1 MLKYKKEIRRL
12 KNEKNIL
19 TSTGFDNENIMNK
32 FIELLNVDVKD
43 AKVLFI
49 ITAANN
55 PDAVRILSGCLDDL
69 IKCGIT
75 DNNITIYDM
84 HKLISQEEINK
95 YDTIYVCGGSTKY
108 LVDRIKELNIK
119 PVIDEYIEDG
129 GIYIGV
135 SASSVCASGE
145 YKDGLGFIENKLNVH
160 CDKGTPNGII
170 NFNDDIYLTD
180 NQAIFIDEIDKII
193 FE

>member
-1 MLKYKKEIRRL
+1 MKKIL
-12 KNEKNIL
+12 L

-32 FIELLNVDVKD
+32 FIDLLNVDVND

-49 ITAANN
+49 ITAAND

-69 IKCGIT
+69 TKCGIT
-75 DNNITIYDM
+75 DNNITVYDM
-84 HKLISQEEINK
+84 HKLMSVEEINK
-95 YDTIYVCGGSTKY
+95 YDAIYVCGGSTEY

-119 PVIDEYIEDG
+119 PVIDKYIENV

-135 SASSVCASGE
+135 SAGSVCASGK
-145 YKDGLGFIENKLNVH
+145 YKDGLGFIENILDVH
-160 CDKGTPNGII
+160 CDKGTPNGVI
-170 NFNDDIYLTD
+170 NSSDNIYLTN
-180 NQAIFIDEIDKII
+180 NQAIFIDDNKKII

>member
-1 MLKYKKEIRRL
+1 MKKI
-12 KNEKNIL
+12 IL

-32 FIELLNVDVKD
+32 FIEILNVDVKN
-43 AKVLFI
+43 AKILFI
-49 ITAANN
+49 ITAAND

-69 IKCGIT
+69 TKCGIT
-75 DNNITIYDM
+75 DNNITVYDM

-95 YDTIYVCGGSTKY
+95 YDAIYVCGGSTKY

-119 PVIDEYIEDG
+119 PVIDKYIENG

-135 SASSVCASGE
+135 SAGSVCASGK
-145 YKDGLGFIENKLNVH
+145 YKDGLGFIENKLDVH
-160 CDKGTPNGII
+160 CDKGTPNGVI
-170 NFNDDIYLTD
+170 NSNDDIYLTD
-180 NQAIFIDEIDKII
+180 NRAIFINDAEKII

>member
-1 MLKYKKEIRRL
+1 MKKIL
-12 KNEKNIL
+12 L

-32 FIELLNVDVKD
+32 FIDLLNVDAKD

-49 ITAANN
+49 ITAAND

-69 IKCGIT
+69 TKCGIT
-75 DNNITIYDM
+75 DDNITVYDM

-95 YDTIYVCGGSTKY
+95 YDAIYVCGGSTKY

-119 PVIDEYIEDG
+119 PVIDKYIENG

-135 SASSVCASGE
+135 SAGSVCASGK
-145 YKDGLGFIENKLNVH
+145 YKDGLRFIENVLDVH
-160 CDKGTPNGII
+160 CDKGTGIGVI
-170 NFNDDIYLTD
+170 NSSDDIYLTD
-180 NQAIFIDEIDKII
+180 NQAIFIDDNEKII

>member
-1 MLKYKKEIRRL
+1 MKKIL
-12 KNEKNIL
+12 L

-32 FIELLNVDVKD
+32 FIELLNIDVKD

-49 ITAANN
+49 ITAAND

-69 IKCGIT
+69 TKCGIT
-75 DNNITIYDM
+75 DDNITVYDM
-84 HKLISQEEINK
+84 HKLISQEEIDK
-95 YDTIYVCGGSTKY
+95 YDAIYVCGGSTKY

-119 PVIDEYIEDG
+119 PVIDKYIENG

-135 SASSVCASGE
+135 SAGSVCASGK
-145 YKDGLGFIENKLNVH
+145 YKDGLGFIANKLDVH
-160 CDKGTPNGII
+160 CDKGTPNGAI
-170 NFNDDIYLTD
+170 NSNDDLYLT
-180 NQAIFIDEIDKII
+180 NYQAIYISDSENII